1 MYFLALLRCCSNLFL
16 GETEQ
21 IPSDSAT
28 GSAINIFFYNVEV
41 VNNVTNIVLEWTL
54 GSEKK
59 TQVLDVNSV
68 TRMVNELRT
77 TVPQPPG
84 VTFKV
89 MRQDDRSS
97 LKVNNVEEMEV
108 LPSTS
113 REEFTVLDITS
124 EKGKLIIS
132 VLLCDGKFTDI
143 GVQYKMFYAF
153 YLRILIYIYIYF
165 ILFSSL
171 DSFGEELHIFYFN
184 YQFVNRAGVQ
194 IEISFNEFGRPE
206 KVTLDVDDVLNW
218 LRIFRARSAPAFVLR
233 ANIKSNDAPIK
244 INGQDSYRME
254 ASDHRDE
261 VFVIDV
267 SQNGKL
273 CIYV

>member
-1 MYFLALLRCCSNLFL
+1 LFAL

-41 VNNVTNIVLEWTL
+41 VNNVTKIVLEWTL

-97 LKVNNVEEMEV
+97 LMVNNVEEMEV

-113 REEFTVLDITS
+113 REEFTVLDVTS
-124 EKGKLIIS
+124 GKGMILFIS
-132 VLLCDGKFTDI
+132 VHLCEEYILCPVGFLSRVEFYVILSYFMVFNFWIFYKF
-143 GVQYKMFYAF
+143 
-153 YLRILIYIYIYF
+153 YIY
-165 ILFSSL
+165 
-171 DSFGEELHIFYFN
+171 
-184 YQFVNRAGVQ
+184 
-194 IEISFNEFGRPE
+194 
-206 KVTLDVDDVLNW
+206 
-218 LRIFRARSAPAFVLR
+218 
-233 ANIKSNDAPIK
+233 
-244 INGQDSYRME
+244 
-254 ASDHRDE
+254 
-261 VFVIDV
+261 
-267 SQNGKL
+267 
-273 CIYV
+273 